1 MNVSHFSGFSFFHFI
16 SAVGL
21 KVQEEVPLE
30 VLAKW
35 FGHKDTSMLRTIY
48 VHLLDETRDEWSERE
63 KGLGGQ
69 NGGQK

>member
-1 MNVSHFSGFSFFHFI
+1 M
-16 SAVGL
+16 
-21 KVQEEVPLE
+21 E

-69 NGGQK
+69 NGGQNGGQK